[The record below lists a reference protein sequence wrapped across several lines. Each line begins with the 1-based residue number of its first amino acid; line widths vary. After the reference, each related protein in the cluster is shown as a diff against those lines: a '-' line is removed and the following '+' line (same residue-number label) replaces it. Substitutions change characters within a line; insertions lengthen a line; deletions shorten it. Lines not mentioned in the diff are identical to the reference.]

1 VRRRRRTLA
10 VLAVLAVL
18 VLPLL
23 LFAGWFAWQLNPPG
37 GEGAAVTVDI
47 RPGWGTKEAGN
58 ALASKG
64 VIGSSLAFQIWS
76 KVSGS
81 SSFQAGTYS
90 LREDMGVK
98 AASDALG
105 RGPSSAASADHS
117 VLALPPGLR
126 LEQIADRVGALPGH
140 DRAAFL
146 ALAQSGQVRSKY
158 QGDQVSNEGFTWPD
172 TYFVEGQTDLQIL
185 QTIVAEFDKHADA
198 VNLANATAEGLTPQ
212 QVVVVASLVQAEAG
226 NAVDAPKV
234 AAVILNRFRQNIPL
248 QIDATLCYSKGGC
261 PPVPSNADK
270 EIDSPYNTYR
280 VAGLPPT
287 PIMTV
292 TEQSLRAALAP
303 ANVPYLF
310 YVTGKDGVTYFATTL
325 AEHEAN
331 IREHGVSGQ

>member
-1 VRRRRRTLA
+1 MVA

-18 VLPLL
+18 VLPVL
-23 LFAGWFAWQLNPPG
+23 LFAGWFVWQLDPPG

-47 RPGWGTKEAGN
+47 HPGWGTKDAGN
-58 ALASKG
+58 ALSAKG
-64 VIGSSLAFQIWS
+64 VIGSSLAFQLWS
-76 KVSGS
+76 KVSGNG
-81 SSFQAGTYS
+81 SFQAGSYA

-98 AASDALG
+98 AAADALG
-105 RGPSSAASADHS
+105 RGPSSAVIAGHE

-172 TYFVEGQTDLQIL
+172 TYFVEKQTDLQIL

-198 VNLANATAEGLTPQ
+198 VNLGNATAEGLTPQ
-212 QVVVVASLVQAEAG
+212 QTMVVASLVQAEAG
-226 NAVDAPKV
+226 SAADAPKV
-234 AAVILNRFRQNIPL
+234 AAVILNRFHQGIPL

-270 EIDSPYNTYR
+270 QIDSPYNTYR
-280 VAGLPPT
+280 VTGLPPT
-287 PIMTV
+287 PIMTL

-331 IREHGVSGQ
+331 IKAHGVSGE